1 MLLRDQIY
9 SRRRERESY
18 WEAKTGLEQ
27 VNGFLVEAAEEAV
40 AVIRRMVMLRSSLC
54 MSKALSTSVQYCA
67 KVLSHLSFLV

>member
-40 AVIRRMVMLRSSLC
+40 AVIRCMVMLRSSLC
-54 MSKALSTSVQYCA
+54 TSTSVQYCA

>member
-40 AVIRRMVMLRSSLC
+40 AVIRCMVMLRSSLC
-54 MSKALSTSVQYCA
+54 MSTSV
-67 KVLSHLSFLV
+67 

>member
-40 AVIRRMVMLRSSLC
+40 AVIRRMV
-54 MSKALSTSVQYCA
+54 TVH
-67 KVLSHLSFLV
+67 VESFVH

>member
-40 AVIRRMVMLRSSLC
+40 AVIRCMVMLRSSLC
-54 MSKALSTSVQYCA
+54 MSTSVQYCA

>member
-27 VNGFLVEAAEEAV
+27 VNGFLVEAV